1 VSTSGCYLE
10 RLSLFAFGVHVNQ
23 LTWLYAERRTVHSL
37 SINQNVAVNN

>member
-10 RLSLFAFGVHVNQ
+10 RLSLFALSVHVNQ
-23 LTWLYAERRTVHSL
+23 LTWLYAERRAVYSL